1 MLDLA
6 RGPNEHLI
14 GQSGSRHE
22 LGTPALVLDLDILD
36 ANIASLAAHAA
47 AHGYAVRA
55 VAKIHKTVEIAKRQI
70 GAGGN
75 GVCCATLREA
85 EVMADAGIPGVM
97 LFTSVVTPPKLQR
110 LADLHARYDGLLV
123 CVDHEA
129 NVEQLEAAVR
139 GASKPLQLLVDF
151 EVGGGRTG
159 LADEDAAV
167 ALARRIASSDAVAY
181 AGVQGYVG
189 NHQNTV
195 DYDQRRRMSREL
207 LAPLVNLV
215 ERLHREDLAPK
226 VVSGAGTGT
235 HDFDYELGILTEV
248 QGGTYALMDVNYRD
262 AVLRRDEPHPFGP
275 ALSVR
280 GTVVSASQP
289 GFVVVDA
296 GIKELDCIF
305 GIENPGILRGAPAGS
320 VYSMVGDDMGRIDLP
335 EGERL
340 AVGDVV
346 ELQPPHCYQT
356 LNMYGVIHVV
366 RGDDL
371 VDIWTVDAREQW

>member
-1 MLDLA
+1 MIDVA

-14 GQSGSRHE
+14 GQAGSRHE
-22 LGTPALVLDLDILD
+22 LGTPSLVLDLDIMD
-36 ANIASLAAHAA
+36 ANIASLAAHGA
-47 AHGYAVRA
+47 AHGYDVRA
-55 VAKIHKTVEIAKRQI
+55 VAKIHKTSEIARRQV

-97 LFTSVVTPPKLQR
+97 LFTSVVTAPKLAR
-110 LADLHARYDGLLV
+110 LAELNARADGLLV
-123 CVDHEA
+123 CVDDPA
-129 NVEQLEAAVR
+129 NVEQLEAAAQ
-139 GASKPLQLLVDF
+139 ASGKPLALLVDL

-167 ALARRIASSDAVAY
+167 ALAGRIASSSAVEY

-195 DYDQRRRMSREL
+195 DYDERRRMSREL
-207 LAPLVNLV
+207 LRPLVSLV
-215 ERLHREDLAPK
+215 ERLHREDLAPR

-235 HDFDYELGILTEV
+235 HDFDHELGVLTEV

-262 AVLRRDEPHPFGP
+262 AVLRRDDPHPFGP

-280 GTVVSASQP
+280 STVVSTAQP
-289 GFVVVDA
+289 GFVVTDA

-305 GIENPGILRGAPAGS
+305 GIEHPGILRGAPEGS
-320 VYSMVGDDMGRIDLP
+320 VYSLVGDDMGRIDLP
-335 EGERL
+335 AGERL

-346 ELQPPHCYQT
+346 DLQPPHCYQT
-356 LNMYGVIHVV
+356 LAMYRLIHCV

-371 VDIWTVDAREQW
+371 VDIWAVDALEQW

>member
-1 MLDLA
+1 M
-6 RGPNEHLI
+6 RG
-14 GQSGSRHE
+14 SGR
-22 LGTPALVLDLDILD
+22 P
-36 ANIASLAAHAA
+36 
-47 AHGYAVRA
+47 
-55 VAKIHKTVEIAKRQI
+55 
-70 GAGGN
+70 
-75 GVCCATLREA
+75 LR
-85 EVMADAGIPGVM
+85 
-97 LFTSVVTPPKLQR
+97 
-110 LADLHARYDGLLV
+110 
-123 CVDHEA
+123 
-129 NVEQLEAAVR
+129 
-139 GASKPLQLLVDF
+139 LLVDF

-167 ALARRIASSDAVAY
+167 GLARRIASSDEVAY

-195 DYDQRRRMSREL
+195 DYDERRRMSREL
-207 LAPLVNLV
+207 LAPLVQLV
-215 ERLHREDLAPK
+215 ERLHREDLAPG

-235 HDFDYELGILTEV
+235 HDFDHELGILTEV

-275 ALSVR
+275 ALFVR
-280 GTVVSASQP
+280 GTVISTAQP

-305 GIENPGILRGAPAGS
+305 GIENPGILRGAPSGA
-320 VYSMVGDDMGRIDLP
+320 VYRMVGDDMGRIDLP
-335 EGERL
+335 EGATL

-346 ELQPPHCYQT
+346 EMQPPHCYQT

-371 VDIWTVDAREQW
+371 VDIWTVDARDQW

>member
-55 VAKIHKTVEIAKRQI
+55 VAKIHKTVEIAKRQV

-110 LADLHARYDGLLV
+110 LADLHARYEGLLV
-123 CVDHEA
+123 CVDDEA
-129 NVEQLEAAVR
+129 NVEQLEAALHGSGR
-139 GASKPLQLLVDF
+139 PLQLLVDF

-167 ALARRIASSDAVAY
+167 ALAQRIASSDAVAY

-195 DYDQRRRMSREL
+195 DYDERRPMSREL
-207 LAPLVNLV
+207 LAPLVQLV
-215 ERLHREDLAPK
+215 ERLHREDLAPG

-235 HDFDYELGILTEV
+235 HDFDHELGILTEV

-275 ALSVR
+275 ALFVR
-280 GTVVSASQP
+280 GTVVSTAQP
-289 GFVVVDA
+289 GFAVVDA

-305 GIENPGILRGAPAGS
+305 GIENPGILRGARPARCTRWWATTWAAS
-320 VYSMVGDDMGRIDLP
+320 TFPRAA
-335 EGERL
+335 RW
-340 AVGDVV
+340 VGDVV
-346 ELQPPHCYQT
+346 EMQPPHCYQT
-356 LNMYGVIHVV
+356 LNMYGAIHVV

-371 VDIWTVDAREQW
+371 VDIWTVDARDQW